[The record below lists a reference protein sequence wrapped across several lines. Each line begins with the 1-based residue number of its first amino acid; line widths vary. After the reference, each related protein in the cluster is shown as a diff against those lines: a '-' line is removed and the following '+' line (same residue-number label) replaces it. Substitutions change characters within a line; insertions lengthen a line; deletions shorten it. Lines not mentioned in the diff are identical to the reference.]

1 MISFF
6 PIKKTDLVI
15 LDDNYSNL
23 KLKKINF
30 ASVKLEKINIFCL
43 ISSVKNYFFNNK
55 KKLNL
60 RKIYKQTMLRMYKP
74 VIAITHHLSTQAQD
88 CKNLCPEIK
97 LLVYQFSFFYLKT
110 LKKLKVNCDFFFLN
124 HQKDKSY
131 LIKNNVIKKEKLLIS
146 GSIKNNERQDFTKKK
161 NLDILYISQFSP
173 DITSKKHKESEKYI
187 IKLIDDFCIKNKYKF
202 NIALKY
208 CRKDKKK
215 YNKSKL
221 KEEMRYIRG
230 LIKSEIKL
238 SCSDS
243 LKLACESKIIIT
255 LSSNFAMEL
264 ISRRHK
270 VLFLPF
276 DDSPRNTINYYLPKK
291 NLINVHRNKNK
302 KEIFKKIKLLLN
314 IDNNKWMKYLNK
326 SKYFKF
332 RFDKDNRFFKKFII
346 NLLKKENQLLK
357 ARS

>member
-15 LDDNYSNL
+15 LDDNYSDL
-23 KLKKINF
+23 KFKKINF
-30 ASVKLEKINIFCL
+30 TSIKLNKINVFCL
-43 ISSVKNYFFNNK
+43 ISSAIKYFFNNK

-60 RKIYKQTMLRMYKP
+60 KKIYKQTMLRMYKP
-74 VIAITHHLSTQAQD
+74 VVAITHHLSTQAQD

-97 LLVYQFSFFYLKT
+97 LIVYQFSYFYLKT
-110 LKKLKVNCDFFFLN
+110 LKNLKVNCDFFFLN

-131 LIKNNVIKKEKLLIS
+131 LIKNNIIEKEKLLIS
-146 GSIKNNERQDFTKKK
+146 GSIKNNERQGFAKKK
-161 NLDILYISQFSP
+161 NFDILYISQFNP
-173 DITSKKHKESEKYI
+173 DTPIKKHVASEKYI
-187 IKLIDDFCIKNKYKF
+187 IKLIDEFCIKNKYKF

-215 YNKSKL
+215 YSKSKL
-221 KEEMRYIRG
+221 KEEIRYIKG
-230 LIKSEIKL
+230 LIKSEIKF
-238 SCSDS
+238 SSSDS

-276 DDSPRNTINYYLPKK
+276 DDSPGNVINYYLPKK

-302 KEIFKKIKLLLN
+302 NEIFKKIKLLLN
-314 IDNNKWMKYLNK
+314 MDNKSWMKYLNK

-346 NLLKKENQLLK
+346 SLLKKENQLLK
-357 ARS
+357 IRS

>member
-15 LDDNYSNL
+15 LDDNYSGL
-23 KLKKINF
+23 KFKKINY
-30 ASVKLEKINIFCL
+30 ASVKLNKINVFCL
-43 ISSVKNYFFNNK
+43 ILSVKNYFFNNQK
-55 KKLNL
+55 KMNL
-60 RKIYKQTMLRMYKP
+60 KKIYKQTMLRMYKP
-74 VIAITHHLSTQAQD
+74 AIAITHHLSTQAQD

-97 LLVYQFSFFYLKT
+97 VIVYQYSFFYIKT

-131 LIKNNVIKKEKLLIS
+131 LIKNNIIEKEKLLIS
-146 GSIKNNERQDFTKKK
+146 GSIKNNERQGFTKKK
-161 NLDILYISQFSP
+161 SLDILYISQFTT
-173 DITSKKHKESEKYI
+173 DTTSKNHMEGEKYI

-215 YNKSKL
+215 YSKSKL
-221 KEEMRYIRG
+221 KEEIRYIRG
-230 LIKSEIKL
+230 LIKSEIKF
-238 SCSDS
+238 SSSDS

-276 DDSPRNTINYYLPKK
+276 DDSPGNTINYYLPKK
-291 NLINVHRNKNK
+291 NLINVQRNKNK
-302 KEIFKKIKLLLN
+302 NKIFKKIKLLLN
-314 IDNNKWMKYLNK
+314 IDNKSWMKYLNK
-326 SKYFKF
+326 NEYFKF